1 MIKNIQ
7 DPSPDLS
14 CSYTQT
20 NIVLPDRLSHRYK
33 VFGFFPH
40 PKADAT
46 HVSST
51 CPALVP
57 GPCNHH
63 QLSKQATV
71 PPSYFPVMWHL
82 ILAWQLHDYQC
93 GFWTGLTLNSTVRK
107 TDPNREQSVATYQHW
122 SWISPL
128 CPPASCAAAWKRT
141 RSERKGFL
149 LDLCLAGMH
158 CKIKTPMSVFT
169 LYFFAFL

>member
-1 MIKNIQ
+1 MIPRPLSLLHSNKHSPSWPAVSQVQGVWFLSSSESWRNACVL
-7 DPSPDLS
+7 DPSSTSLS
-14 CSYTQT
+14 LQ
-20 NIVLPDRLSHRYK
+20 P
-33 VFGFFPH
+33 P
-40 PKADAT
+40 
-46 HVSST
+46 
-51 CPALVP
+51 PAFKT
-57 GPCNHH
+57 GYG
-63 QLSKQATV
+63 
-71 PPSYFPVMWHL
+71 PPSYLPVMWHL
-82 ILAWQLHDYQC
+82 VLARQLHDYQC
-93 GFWTGLTLNSTVRK
+93 GFWTGLTLNTTVRK

-128 CPPASCAAAWKRT
+128 CPRASCAAAWKRT